1 MLDSTPPPL
10 TPEEYARR
18 LHELRTAFDRCH
30 AALVAAADKLA
41 MSAGLA
47 MNEPSRVVIRSH
59 AQTVRQEADRVAA
72 MVEG

>member
-1 MLDSTPPPL
+1 MTTPAPL

-18 LHELRTAFDRCH
+18 LHELRTAVAH
-30 AALVAAADKLA
+30 AVLAIRRAGDLLA

-47 MNEPSRVVIRSH
+47 MNAPSKTVILAHRD
-59 AQTVRQEADRVAA
+59 AVRAEADRVAA